1 MTGEIYMII
10 TGGYKYIDL
19 LFHNEKLWAQR
30 VVWKSITEI
39 IENTGLGKDTALK
52 LVSLGANVIIL
63 CKSVEKAKNTI
74 ADIENN
80 NKIGIQY
87 NTIQYNTIQYNTIN
101 KNDAKLCNMQL
112 DWSDLSSVEKIA
124 VILQS
129 SFYLSISI
137 YLYLSKVDVLVRMRV
152 LLCSFVLF
160 TLFYVLKI
168 KIMLNGLI
176 DDSFAYSSSNQGWDL
191 KNM

>member
-1 MTGEIYMII
+1 VIVGTVIGLYGLRIGPIDDGKVLREDVDMIWYDMTGEIYMII

-74 ADIENN
+74 ADIE
-80 NKIGIQY
+80 KQ
-87 NTIQYNTIQYNTIN
+87 
-101 KNDAKLCNMQL
+101 
-112 DWSDLSSVEKIA
+112 
-124 VILQS
+124 
-129 SFYLSISI
+129 
-137 YLYLSKVDVLVRMRV
+137 
-152 LLCSFVLF
+152 
-160 TLFYVLKI
+160 
-168 KIMLNGLI
+168 
-176 DDSFAYSSSNQGWDL
+176 
-191 KNM
+191 

>member
-87 NTIQYNTIQYNTIN
+87 NTIQYNTIQSTRMMRNYAICSWIDLTWALWRRLLWYYN
-101 KNDAKLCNMQL
+101 L
-112 DWSDLSSVEKIA
+112 LSIYLS
-124 VILQS
+124 
-129 SFYLSISI
+129 LSISI
-137 YLYLSKVDVLVRMRV
+137 YLKLM
-152 LLCSFVLF
+152 F
-160 TLFYVLKI
+160 
-168 KIMLNGLI
+168 
-176 DDSFAYSSSNQGWDL
+176 W
-191 KNM
+191 

>member
-10 TGGYKYIDL
+10 TGGYKYMDL

-87 NTIQYNTIQYNTIN
+87 NTIQSTRMMRNYAICSWIDLTWALWRRLLWYYN
-101 KNDAKLCNMQL
+101 L
-112 DWSDLSSVEKIA
+112 
-124 VILQS
+124 
-129 SFYLSISI
+129 LSISI
-137 YLYLSKVDVLVRMRV
+137 YLKLM
-152 LLCSFVLF
+152 F
-160 TLFYVLKI
+160 
-168 KIMLNGLI
+168 
-176 DDSFAYSSSNQGWDL
+176 W
-191 KNM
+191 

>member
-1 MTGEIYMII
+1 VIVGTVIGLYGLRIGPIDDGKVLREDVDIIWYDIIWYDMTGEIYMII

-87 NTIQYNTIQYNTIN
+87 NTIQYNQQEWCETMQYAVGLIWLELCGEDCCDITIFF
-101 KNDAKLCNMQL
+101 
-112 DWSDLSSVEKIA
+112 LS
-124 VILQS
+124 
-129 SFYLSISI
+129 LSISI
-137 YLYLSKVDVLVRMRV
+137 YLKLM
-152 LLCSFVLF
+152 F
-160 TLFYVLKI
+160 
-168 KIMLNGLI
+168 
-176 DDSFAYSSSNQGWDL
+176 W
-191 KNM
+191 

>member
-1 MTGEIYMII
+1 MII

-87 NTIQYNTIQYNTIN
+87 NTIQYNTIN

-137 YLYLSKVDVLVRMRV
+137 YLKLI
-152 LLCSFVLF
+152 CSFVLF

-191 KNM
+191 KNI

>member
-1 MTGEIYMII
+1 MII
-10 TGGYKYIDL
+10 TGGYKYMDL

-87 NTIQYNTIQYNTIN
+87 NTIQYNTIN

-129 SFYLSISI
+129 SF

-168 KIMLNGLI
+168 KIMLDGWI

-191 KNM
+191 KNI

>member
-1 MTGEIYMII
+1 MII

-87 NTIQYNTIQYNTIN
+87 NTIQYNQQEWCETMQYAVGLIWLELCGEDCCDITIFF
-101 KNDAKLCNMQL
+101 
-112 DWSDLSSVEKIA
+112 LS
-124 VILQS
+124 L
-129 SFYLSISI
+129 YISI

-191 KNM
+191 KNI